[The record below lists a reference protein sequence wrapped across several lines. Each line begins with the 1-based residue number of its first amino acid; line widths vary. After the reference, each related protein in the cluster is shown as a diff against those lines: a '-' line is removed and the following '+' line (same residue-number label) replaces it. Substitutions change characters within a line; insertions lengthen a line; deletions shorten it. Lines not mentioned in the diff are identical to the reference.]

1 MEVPLAQVRVQSEA
15 NTRTFNYLGKKR
27 DRETPFLEGAPN
39 GEVYLYSSQK
49 FNCCELQKARESAV
63 WAV

>member
-1 MEVPLAQVRVQSEA
+1 MPLFGVPAQVREKSEA

-39 GEVYLYSSQK
+39 GEAWECLRFHVMIH
-49 FNCCELQKARESAV
+49 RV
-63 WAV
+63 